1 MNTKNTQIKILD
13 DKGRIAI
20 PKDLRNVVSFE
31 SGDVIKL
38 IATPTEITLRKV
50 GIVDH
55 ISNSDKD
62 IESAIKNGFNALPL
76 KRQIAIAKSVIET
89 LERTQSND

>member
-1 MNTKNTQIKILD
+1 MKQNNMLVKVLD

-20 PKDLRNVVSFE
+20 PKEHRDIASFKL
-31 SGDVIKL
+31 GDVIKI

-55 ISNSDKD
+55 ISNSTLD
-62 IESAIKNGFNALPL
+62 IESSIKNGFNALPL
-76 KRQIAIAKSVIET
+76 NRQIAIAKSVIET
-89 LERTQSND
+89 LERTHSND

>member
-1 MNTKNTQIKILD
+1 MNTKNTQIKTLD

-20 PKDLRNVVSFE
+20 PKDLRDVVTFE
-31 SGDVIKL
+31 SGDVIKV
-38 IATPTEITLRKV
+38 IATLTEITLRKV

-55 ISNSDKD
+55 ISNSTQD
-62 IESAIKNGFNALPL
+62 IESSIKNGFNALPL

>member
-1 MNTKNTQIKILD
+1 MNTNNTQIKILD

-20 PKDLRNVVSFE
+20 PKYLRDVVSFE

-50 GIVDH
+50 GIVDY
-55 ISNSDKD
+55 ISNSEKD
-62 IESAIKNGFNALPL
+62 IESSIKNGFNALPL
-76 KRQIAIAKSVIET
+76 NRQIAIAKSVIET
-89 LERTQSND
+89 LERTHSND

>member
-1 MNTKNTQIKILD
+1 MKQNNVLVKVLD

-20 PKDLRNVVSFE
+20 PKELRDIASFE
-31 SGDVIKL
+31 SGDVIKI
-38 IATPTEITLRKV
+38 IATPTEITLHKV

-55 ISNSDKD
+55 ISNDTQD
-62 IESAIKNGFNALPL
+62 IESSIKNGFNALPL
-76 KRQIAIAKSVIET
+76 NRQIVIAKSVIET